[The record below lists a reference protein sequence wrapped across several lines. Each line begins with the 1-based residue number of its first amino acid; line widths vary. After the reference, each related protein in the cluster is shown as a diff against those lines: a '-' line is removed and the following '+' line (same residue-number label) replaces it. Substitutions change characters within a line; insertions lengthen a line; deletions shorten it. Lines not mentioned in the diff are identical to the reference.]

1 MNYQKIGSLSTLGSS
16 EKISSIS
23 WNTPLLGKEE
33 EFNLFEKYKKYKDK
47 LAYNKIINS
56 HLRIIYKIIS
66 KYKSLTKFEQDDL
79 FSHGYIGLA
88 YAIDKYDYKNTK
100 ARFCSYCPLWIIGEI
115 KNYIFENES
124 IVKQSK
130 SSEFKKISYA
140 LKRLIKNS
148 LNEVREDE
156 LKTLSLKLGISYKK
170 ILEVFKT
177 IYFKDV
183 SWDPVKDEDDL
194 WNYHSYNPFNDF
206 ENFNQSETL
215 LKKINKI
222 VKNLNTREQKLFNL
236 RFFKEKKL
244 KEISSLLGISI
255 EGARQMEER
264 CLGKIKYQLSE
275 SHII

>member
-1 MNYQKIGSLSTLGSS
+1 MKYQKIGSLSTLGSS
-16 EKISSIS
+16 KKISSIS
-23 WNTPLLGKEE
+23 VNTPLLDKEE
-33 EFNLFEKYKKYKDK
+33 EFSLFEKYNKYDDK
-47 LAYNKIINS
+47 SAYNKIINS

-66 KYKSLTKFEQDDL
+66 RFKSLTKFEQDDL

-88 YAIDKYDYKNTK
+88 NAIDKYDYKNTK
-100 ARFCSYCPLWIIGEI
+100 ARFCSYCPKWIMGEI

-156 LKTLSLKLGISYKK
+156 LRTLSLRLGISYKK

-194 WNYHSYNPFNDF
+194 WNSHSFNPFNDF
-206 ENFNQSETL
+206 ENFNESEIRV
-215 LKKINKI
+215 KKIKNI
-222 VKNLNTREQKLFNL
+222 VKTLNTREQKLFNL
-236 RFFKEKKL
+236 RFLKEKKL
-244 KEISSLLGISI
+244 REISSLLGISI